1 MYPLHKEKYVIS
13 IETFYN
19 FTYDRHTDIF
29 KKEKR
34 SHMINALA
42 MFVAAIVTFIV
53 YLTSDKVKGDA
64 VWFILPIVF
73 VILCATYIM
82 RYNRADGQV
91 VNKIN
96 LDYKNRG
103 YAEKYHSVKFYEDRL
118 EYVCGENK
126 DEISYKN
133 FRKFYEGK
141 AYFAIYFTTGELV
154 LMSDKCNVEKI
165 KGIFASYKENL
176 VKESEEV

>member
-1 MYPLHKEKYVIS
+1 MYPVHKEKYIVP

-19 FTYDRHTDIF
+19 FTYDRHADIF
-29 KKEKR
+29 TKEKR

-42 MFVAAIVTFIV
+42 MFVAAIVTFVV
-53 YLTSDKVKGDA
+53 YLTSAKVKGDA

-73 VILCATYIM
+73 VVLCATYVL

-96 LDYKNRG
+96 LDYKNRN
-103 YAEKYHSVKFYEDRL
+103 YADKYHSVKFYEDRL
-118 EYVCGENK
+118 EYVFGENK
-126 DEISYKN
+126 EEITYNN

-154 LMSDKCNVEKI
+154 LLTDKCNVAKI
-165 KGIFASYKENL
+165 KDIFAKYKENL
-176 VKESEEV
+176 VKESEVI